1 MKILVKLVL
10 IVFLINSFQFVF
22 ASTSWNWIYKKVYN
36 KSEKFTKKS
45 NNNLNSSLNWQK
57 QVKDWKTKNEIIMKF
72 WKQKK
77 QKLVNDIYEQT
88 NIASLMDLNNAAKQL
103 SDISSRLENVNISYK
118 TIEKQKKGSDKK
130 YKIVLENVKTIII
143 WLNDKNKQLRKEL
156 LSIQILSRE
165 LKNMKEQ
172 IKNIDDTIYIS
183 KEQVEKYIWLLYKI
197 NNDYYN
203 SLDGLDE
210 IKLLFK
216 SKNIAHTLSKE
227 NIIKMLSLK
236 TQDLLWKLKKSKI
249 IKSKFLKKMYSKRID
264 YINKVNE
271 YKTEIEVL
279 NSKRKFLVDLLTML
293 RKNKKDIDAIYDKLH
308 RRKTI
313 LTKQQVQ
320 LTNSIM
326 WTWQAL
332 TRAIKAKKIDLSAI
346 LKYTSKTDGDKFLS
360 WPVTIYPKLS
370 ATFHD
375 PEYFKKFGWEHDGI
389 DIKVPQLTEV
399 YAAAAWYV
407 YYVSDSNS
415 DYYNYIVI
423 VHNYGYIT
431 IYWHVYKSFVKPWN
445 IVQRWQ
451 LIAVSWWKKWTRW
464 AWKFSTWP
472 HLHFEVYKNWQ
483 HIDPLSALDLSV
495 YKKKVDVPQNWKLKY
510 IKDSLTRNINLDSV
524 KFYPDHLTHKQKEDI
539 FLRLKGASWFRNLT
553 WWLQSANKFGIDPDV
568 AICIWY
574 AESWL
579 WHNLSSP
586 NNVWNVWNNDR
597 WNRRG
602 YPTPQDGI
610 NSIYYALN
618 NKYLSKYHTIDKL
631 SRWGNKD
638 SHIYSSSSYN
648 WQKNVVKCLSILK
661 WHPIDEYFP
670 FRILTSSQ
678 RKQLEKFSI
687 KK

>member
-143 WLNDKNKQLRKEL
+143 WLNNKNKQLKTEL

-165 LKNMKEQ
+165 LKNMKNQ

-203 SLDGLDE
+203 SLAGLDE

-216 SKNIAHTLSKE
+216 SQNIAHTLSKE

-236 TQDLLWKLKKSKI
+236 TQDLLWNLKKSKS

-264 YINKVNE
+264 YINTVNE

-279 NSKRKFLVDLLTML
+279 NSKRNFLVDLLTML
-293 RKNKKDIDAIYDKLH
+293 RKNKQDIDAIYDKLH
-308 RRKTI
+308 RKKSI

-332 TRAIKAKKIDLSAI
+332 TWDVKIKKIDLSAI
-346 LKYTSKTDGDKFLS
+346 LKYTTKTDWDKFLS
-360 WPVTIYPKLS
+360 WPVTLYPKLN

-375 PEYFKKFGWEHDGI
+375 PEYFKNFGWEHDGI
-389 DIKVPQLTEV
+389 DIKVPQLSEV
-399 YAAAAWYV
+399 YSAAAWYV
-407 YYVSDSNS
+407 YYVSDNNS

-423 VHNYGYIT
+423 VHNYWYIS
-431 IYWHVYKSFVKPWN
+431 IYWHVYKSFVKPWDV
-445 IVQRWQ
+445 VQRWQ
-451 LIAVSWWKKWTRW
+451 LIAASWWTKGTRW
-464 AWKFSTWP
+464 SWKFSTWP

-495 YKKKVDVPQNWKLKY
+495 YKKKSEVPKKWQLKY
-510 IKDSLTRNINLDSV
+510 IKDSLTRKISLDWLRYLPLS
-524 KFYPDHLTHKQKEDI
+524 LIHKQRQNLI
-539 FLRLKGASWFRNLT
+539 VRSAAAWFNNLT
-553 WWLQSANKFGIDPDV
+553 WWIQPAKKFGIDPDL

-574 AESWL
+574 AESSL
-579 WHNLSSP
+579 WYHTSSK
-586 NNVWNVWNNDR
+586 NNIWNVWNNDR
-597 WNRRG
+597 WDRVDDR
-602 YPTPQDGI
+602 TPQYGI
-610 NSIYYALN
+610 NAIYYTLN
-618 NKYLSKYHTIDKL
+618 NKFLSKYPTIDKL
-631 SRWGNKD
+631 SRWWNKD
-638 SHIYSSSSYN
+638 SKIYSSSSYN
-648 WQKNVVKCLSILK
+648 WQKNIIRCLSVLK

-670 FRILTSSQ
+670 FRTISISE
-678 RKQLEKFSI
+678 KNQLLKLSV